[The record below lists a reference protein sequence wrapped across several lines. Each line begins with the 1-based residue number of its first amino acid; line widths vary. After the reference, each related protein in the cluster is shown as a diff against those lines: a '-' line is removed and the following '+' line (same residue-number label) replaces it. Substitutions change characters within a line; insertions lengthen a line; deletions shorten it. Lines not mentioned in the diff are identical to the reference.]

1 MVSYELLRAK
11 LAADN
16 IKKKDLMERTGI
28 SAATMSK
35 IKNDQYIAL
44 TIIEKICKDLDCDI
58 GEIIRFKS

>member
-11 LAADN
+11 LAACN

-35 IKNDQYIAL
+35 IKNDKYIAL
-44 TIIEKICKDLDCDI
+44 EIIERICKDLNCDI
-58 GEIIRFKS
+58 GEIIRFKF